1 MKNIALFS
9 PLILLRR
16 ILYIYMCVCVCVC
29 VYAYNIY
36 DDDDQTIEYN
46 YVLVNLFMSNDV

>member
-9 PLILLRR
+9 PLILLRK
-16 ILYIYMCVCVCVC
+16 ILYIYIYVCVCMH
-29 VYAYNIY
+29 IY

>member
-9 PLILLRR
+9 PLILLRK
-16 ILYIYMCVCVCVC
+16 ILCIYVCVCMH
-29 VYAYNIY
+29 IY

-46 YVLVNLFMSNDV
+46 YVLVNLFMSNDVW